1 MPSRKIK
8 DRISRSTASQ
18 CQLVCPL
25 EPWRPVISEMYT
37 ILSSEI
43 LGYNTVQYFSLG
55 TWASLHYLSGCVD
68 GVMPAVNCTG
78 PPQRHVALELW
89 ESGWQDPDWLA
100 KADFLGSERAVQT
113 SGSMGFSG
121 VEGMFVMGRT
131 RQNALERSGLHLSYY
146 GFFNVSW
153 FNPADY
159 APHVSEVNMSKLLT
173 CAEANPPGAQNY
185 IEATGDADGV
195 ETRNGAIVY
204 KCWQEKWWVAPAC
217 RNNPSSCIAVITLR
231 GWGNREISQQAFFH
245 HMPLAIASALE
256 FPEYVELNVQHQ
268 SFLFWWTPDST
279 FVEYDAVLVEM
290 PPWNPSEQKQ
300 GILRSSMKQSMLT
313 TGTSPILETA
323 ADRAWGLARALRLS
337 DSNVNDLLVLS
348 VENDYDYYAAACT
361 WLKANQHVWEEWV
374 PDKTKCSIGRGMV
387 NSQGEFVTSHADA
400 VDCAI
405 CPAGRASTKSS
416 DSRLCTKCTP
426 GSYQGTFG
434 MSECKLCELG
444 TMAVGEGAIQCDQC
458 RLGEF
463 ANRTGMS
470 FCYRC
475 GAGSGQENLWTTSQE
490 VDIEGKSVV
499 SIKLQG
505 AISESYCHCDSGS
518 FLWEDRCEV
527 CMEGASC
534 LGTDRLELLPGY
546 FSKEELPGDVYKCS
560 DERICPGGPP
570 GSCAAG
576 RDASSVACADCKE
589 GFREGNDMV
598 CEVCGDG
605 DHVFFSMV
613 VVVIVGAVAA
623 LYLVMLNE
631 TKWNVKPFRWW
642 LLDANS

>member
-1 MPSRKIK
+1 
-8 DRISRSTASQ
+8 
-18 CQLVCPL
+18 
-25 EPWRPVISEMYT
+25 MYT

-146 GFFNVSW
+146 GNFNASW

-173 CAEANPPGAQNY
+173 CAESNPPGAQNY
-185 IEATGDADGV
+185 IQATGDADGV
-195 ETRNGAIVY
+195 ETRNGVIVY

-245 HMPLAIASALE
+245 NMPLAIASALE

-337 DSNVNDLLVLS
+337 DSNVNDLLLLS
-348 VENDYDYYAAACT
+348 VQNGDDYYAAACT
-361 WLKANQHVWEEWV
+361 WLKANQHVWDEWV

-387 NSQGEFVTSHADA
+387 NSQGDFVTSRADA
-400 VDCAI
+400 VDCTI

-426 GSYQGTFG
+426 GFYQGTFG
-434 MSECKLCELG
+434 MSECNLCELG
-444 TMAVGEGAIQCDQC
+444 TMAVEEGAIQCDQC
-458 RLGEF
+458 RLGEY

-490 VDIEGKSVV
+490 IDAEGESVV
-499 SIKLQG
+499 IKLQG
-505 AISESYCHCDSGS
+505 AVSESYCHCDSGT
-518 FLWEDRCEV
+518 FLWEGRCEV

-534 LGTDRLELLPGY
+534 VGADRLELLPGY
-546 FSKEELPGDVYKCS
+546 FSREELPGDVYNCF
-560 DERICPGGPP
+560 DERICPGGPA
-570 GSCAAG
+570 GTCAAG
-576 RDASSVACADCKE
+576 RDTSSVACADCKE

-598 CEVCGDG
+598 CEACGDG
-605 DHVFFSMV
+605 DHAFFSMV
-613 VVVIVGAVAA
+613 VVVIIGVVAA
-623 LYLVMLNE
+623 LYFVMLNE
-631 TKWNVKPFRWW
+631 TKWSFGDGCRMPTVNQHRP
-642 LLDANS
+642 DAHRGETLRHRLARAA